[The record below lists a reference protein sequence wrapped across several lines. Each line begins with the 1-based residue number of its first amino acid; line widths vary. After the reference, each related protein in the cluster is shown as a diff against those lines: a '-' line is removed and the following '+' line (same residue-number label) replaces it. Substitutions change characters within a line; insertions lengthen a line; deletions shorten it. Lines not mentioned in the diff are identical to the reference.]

1 MSFPIEAHLSPMAR
15 TAAIVRY
22 FPRKR
27 RNLIGWLIFI
37 SLIVLNETRG
47 LYVVAQFLKAWNS

>member
-15 TAAIVRY
+15 TATIVRY

-27 RNLIGWLIFI
+27 RNLLSWVIFI
-37 SLIVLNETRG
+37 SLILLNEARG
-47 LYVVAQFLKAWNS
+47 AYFVAQFLKAWYS